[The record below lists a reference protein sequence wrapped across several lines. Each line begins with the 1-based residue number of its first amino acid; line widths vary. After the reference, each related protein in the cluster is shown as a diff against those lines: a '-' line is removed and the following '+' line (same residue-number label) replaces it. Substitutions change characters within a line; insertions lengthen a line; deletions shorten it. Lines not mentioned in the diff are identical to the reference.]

1 MPAIG
6 AAGITEG
13 TREAGCG
20 KWDIRA
26 ERIGCRL
33 TTRAV
38 NRNCDWFKTRHSLA
52 IDVPKKDGCRGT
64 GTIAG
69 AAAGVSGLPTDTSA
83 RSKAA
88 RASRSLRNPVH
99 WIPGMADQENGSC
112 KWFRW
117 GGEPHNHSTPAAHGP
132 QSASPCGCHQG
143 RHAPPDA
150 NWWDET
156 RILCRRPSG
165 LVGPRLTQAGAVFS
179 RSACV

>member
-1 MPAIG
+1 MASS
-6 AAGITEG
+6 E
-13 TREAGCG
+13 
-20 KWDIRA
+20 
-26 ERIGCRL
+26 
-33 TTRAV
+33 
-38 NRNCDWFKTRHSLA
+38 
-52 IDVPKKDGCRGT
+52 VPKKDGCRST

-69 AAAGVSGLPTDTSA
+69 AAAGVSGLPTDASA

-88 RASRSLRNPVH
+88 RDSRSLGNPVH

-165 LVGPRLTQAGAVFS
+165 LVGPRLTQVGGCLFPIGVRLKTRKLSELWAICEQQGPNPAGG
-179 RSACV
+179 SATTGGRALQEASAKDAESCRQG